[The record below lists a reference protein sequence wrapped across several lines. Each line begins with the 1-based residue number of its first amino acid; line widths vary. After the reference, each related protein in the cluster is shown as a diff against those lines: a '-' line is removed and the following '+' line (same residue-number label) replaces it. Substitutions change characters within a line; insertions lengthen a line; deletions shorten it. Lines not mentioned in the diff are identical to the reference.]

1 MHADTYCIRPLSDNK
16 TDSVCDLG
24 VGVMSL
30 AMITGRAAGPG
41 TFLMFLTSDH

>member
-1 MHADTYCIRPLSDNK
+1 MHADTYYTRPLSDNEI
-16 TDSVCDLG
+16 DSVCDWG
-24 VGVMSL
+24 VGIMSL